1 MPDGLAR
8 KIEDVGLDLVVNN
21 VFVSYE
27 STREVRFC
35 VSDFAL
41 DVISITYSR
50 SYFRK
55 IFAESQIVNV

>member
-27 STREVRFC
+27 STRKVRFC